1 MTRLQTISRAEPT
14 AAKLH
19 ATFEMNH
26 KPSNDPP
33 PPLPPTSGR
42 GGDGF
47 AGLFPDADYR
57 LQMRFQR
64 GSVRNFFNRWLE
76 PPNILEQRRHWLDR
90 EPDACSALLPD
101 GVPLLEELIEQSR
114 RWGFDP
120 PLPRSGA
127 DCLTAL
133 HTLGQ
138 SLEPDFLLLKP
149 DESGAM
155 KLLAGCVCF
164 PSSWSLEEK
173 MGRPLDFIHQVV
185 PELNAQLGQPI
196 AQFLRRIAPDIA
208 WLRANWGLSRSP
220 ELNQHPK
227 RALPRLQASVKLDEV
242 WLRVEHQALVALP
255 KTGGVLF
262 GIRVVVHP
270 LAKVKQDAEAAVG
283 LRRALQTMP
292 ESMATYKGIAL
303 ARDTLF
309 EILKLSGA

>member
-1 MTRLQTISRAEPT
+1 
-14 AAKLH
+14 
-19 ATFEMNH
+19 MNH
-26 KPSNDPP
+26 KPSDNPP
-33 PPLPPTSGR
+33 PSPLPPASRR
-42 GGDGF
+42 GADGF

-64 GSVRNFFNRWLE
+64 GSVEDFFNPWLE
-76 PPNILEQRRHWLDR
+76 PPNILEQRRHWLGH
-90 EPDACSALLPD
+90 EPDAYSALLPD
-101 GVPLLEELIEQSR
+101 GAPLLEELIEQSR

-120 PLPRSGA
+120 PLPRSGTDSLA
-127 DCLTAL
+127 AL

-155 KLLAGCVCF
+155 KLLGGCVCF

-173 MGRPLDFIHQVV
+173 MGRPLDFIHHVV

-196 AQFLRRIAPDIA
+196 AQFLRRMAPDIA

-220 ELNQHPK
+220 ELNQHPN
-227 RALPRLQASVKLDEV
+227 RALPRLDASVKLDEV

-255 KTGGVLF
+255 RTGGVLF

-270 LAKVKQDAEAAVG
+270 LAEVKKDAEASQG
-283 LRRALQTMP
+283 LRRALETMP
-292 ESMATYKGIAL
+292 EPMAVYKGIAS
-303 ARDTLF
+303 ARAALLRNL
-309 EILKLSGA
+309 EPSNS